1 MKNHRLRETV
11 SDVTTTFWER
21 SNYNLM
27 SVASSAAD
35 VEQMA
40 RSLKPRP
47 LFMIRLCPAF
57 CASPCRSVIAKY
69 ACLAHTLWTL
79 VKCGANS
86 RINGFTVHSSTWLIV
101 SSSRVSGTEFY
112 ILRSEA
118 KWQISYISSAFS
130 DFNAASWQIS
140 SKPGCVAYIRSREVQ
155 NIKLSFIFKKNLSI
169 CTVLF
174 QGHSRSKDNVS

>member
-1 MKNHRLRETV
+1 MKTVLIVSSSCLRRVVVVSWRELSERCPLCSTTILSLYSTMKNHRLRETV

-27 SVASSAAD
+27 SVPSSAAD

-47 LFMIRLCPAF
+47 LFMIRLCPTF
-57 CASPCRSVIAKY
+57 CAARCRSVIAKY

-118 KWQISYISSAFS
+118 KMTDKLHFFGFFRLQCF
-130 DFNAASWQIS
+130 
-140 SKPGCVAYIRSREVQ
+140 KLT
-155 NIKLSFIFKKNLSI
+155 NI
-169 CTVLF
+169 V
-174 QGHSRSKDNVS
+174 